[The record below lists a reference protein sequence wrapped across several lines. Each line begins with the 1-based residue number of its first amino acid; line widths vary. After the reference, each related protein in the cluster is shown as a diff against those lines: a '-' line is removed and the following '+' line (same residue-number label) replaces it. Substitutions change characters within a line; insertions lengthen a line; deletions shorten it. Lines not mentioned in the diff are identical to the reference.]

1 MTTISTAMDRAA
13 ADFEQAREVLA
24 WRDNIWRRV
33 FAATADDILG
43 DHPHVAG
50 ALAAADTVLRG
61 TAGIVEISAARK
73 TAERLTGLLELDRAV
88 RDLG

>member
-1 MTTISTAMDRAA
+1 MTTISTASDRVA
-13 ADFEQAREVLA
+13 ADFEQALHELA
-24 WRDNIWRRV
+24 WRDDIWRRV

-43 DHPHVAG
+43 DHPHAVG

-73 TAERLTGLLELDRAV
+73 TAERLTELLELDRTV

>member
-1 MTTISTAMDRAA
+1 MTTISTALDRAIEE
-13 ADFEQAREVLA
+13 FKQANEALA
-24 WRDNIWRRV
+24 WRDGIWRRV

-43 DHPHVAG
+43 DHPHAAA

-61 TAGIVEISAARK
+61 PAGIVEISAARE
-73 TAERLTGLLELDRAV
+73 TAERLTGLLELERAV